1 MMFIS
6 RFLGGI
12 GGYCC
17 LNNSCLY
24 IHIYMVS
31 CSHSTLHYDYRYGY
45 NIYNFSCIHFYCWC
59 GSISISESTINNR
72 KTCCSVFNLLACLL
86 DATIAIFQPM
96 NWYNPGSVKLI

>member
-1 MMFIS
+1 M
-6 RFLGGI
+6 
-12 GGYCC
+12 YP
-17 LNNSCLY
+17 
-24 IHIYMVS
+24 
-31 CSHSTLHYDYRYGY
+31 
-45 NIYNFSCIHFYCWC
+45 FYCWC